1 MMEKVESEAD
11 VRNAFEKKAFNRYF
25 VSSVIV
31 SDNPTHLFRLVS
43 TAQKTKAEFC
53 SRDSN
58 GHYVD
63 DALEQAWW
71 GWKHGFKTAIE
82 RSL

>member
-31 SDNPTHLFRLVS
+31 SDVS